1 MTIFLIVV
9 ILSSCQDPLGYDPN
23 VSVSKI
29 GQDTIIAPPDTV
41 TTPTIIKI
49 DSINVSFKEYFMYQM
64 RLREHTWTGKTTRRK
79 ILLDT
84 AGINNKIWID
94 WAMVSN
100 VPDEYYF
107 KEHLDSKVN
116 NFELIFG
123 AVLQPDAI
131 RLNKDK
137 KSLRWFS
144 LGLKRLPNQKIYVF
158 NPSNNLNTKIMLIN
172 NNKSQG
178 KVTLLLTSDLPM
190 RAPFL
195 VKKFEGL
202 IDIYYK
208 IR

>member
-29 GQDTIIAPPDTV
+29 GQDTIIAPPDTA
-41 TTPTIIKI
+41 TTHTIITI
-49 DSINVSFKEYFMYQM
+49 DSINASFKEYFIYHM
-64 RLREHTWTGKTTRRK
+64 RLREHKWTGKTTRRK

-84 AGINNKIWID
+84 AGVNNKIWID
-94 WAMVSN
+94 WAMVSD
-100 VPDEYYF
+100 VPDEYYL

-131 RLNKDK
+131 ILNKDK

-144 LGLKRLPNQKIYVF
+144 LELKRFPNQKIYVF
-158 NPSNNLNTKIMLIN
+158 NPLNNLNTKIMLIN

-178 KVTLLLTSDLPM
+178 KLTLLLISDLPL

-208 IR
+208 IS